1 MALFKIV
8 LLQERHF
15 SEYVTSKAYMCL
27 GLIDFMKYCN
37 FGIVNEWIKQVKAR
51 MFKRNA
57 ILICTDNFF
66 LRLRF
71 ETTVP

>member
-51 MFKRNA
+51 MFKINA
-57 ILICTDNFF
+57 ILICTDKLLFKIKI
-66 LRLRF
+66 
-71 ETTVP
+71 